1 MEAKVT
7 KGPLFKKQSG
17 QKHAV
22 RYIWYNYTRWYI

>member
-7 KGPLFKKQSG
+7 KGPLFKKPSG

-22 RYIWYNYTRWYI
+22 RYRWYITLNGI